1 MQELPLNIRNR
12 DKIMN
17 EIAHKYKEN
26 DLIQEPDIDEIYR
39 EIDVMIDKV
48 YVKLTPGSAPHEK
61 TETR

>member
-39 EIDVMIDKV
+39 
-48 YVKLTPGSAPHEK
+48 
-61 TETR
+61 